1 MTCRRAEHIMQRVG
15 RLCHAGKKGLTVPT
29 IATLKIALA
38 LIMAAAAVSP
48 ATAQGRPSVTMSL
61 FGAAPVDAPK
71 AEILGMRPETVGAVA
86 YFSLS
91 VDAANSLR
99 GRSDTPQRMEIALP
113 GGGSVTCTFRSERR
127 PGGMLLLTG
136 TPVNGAPGERCN
148 LVVDNGRVTG
158 EVDIAAGR
166 YRIQPLGSGPTHAV
180 VEVKTEAFPNERE
193 PKRAPRTPGERR
205 G

>member
-1 MTCRRAEHIMQRVG
+1 
-15 RLCHAGKKGLTVPT
+15 
-29 IATLKIALA
+29 
-38 LIMAAAAVSP
+38 
-48 ATAQGRPSVTMSL
+48 MSL
-61 FGAAPVDAPK
+61 FGAAPVEAPK

-99 GRSDTPQRMEIALP
+99 GLSDGTQRMEIALP
-113 GGGSVTCTFRSERR
+113 GGGSVTCMFRSERR

-166 YRIQPLGSGPTHAV
+166 YRIQPLGSGSTHAI
-180 VEVKTEAFPNERE
+180 VEVKTEAFPNENE
-193 PKRAPRTPGERR
+193 PKRTPRPPGERR
-205 G
+205 GDSQRGDSSAT